1 MIKSGNSRSALADLN
16 GLAEDDIGSRIRARR
31 QELGL
36 TLGEISG
43 KSGMSTGALSQIE
56 RGLVSPTVRSLYI
69 IAEVLAMS
77 PAQLIDPKGF
87 ASAVRANPYVLR
99 AAEQS
104 EVLNTG
110 GVVKNRA
117 SPELI
122 ESIKSFVVRIA
133 PGGSSGEDC
142 YTHSGEELGYVVSGR
157 FTLQVEDTC
166 YQLQEG
172 DGFALPS
179 TISHRFFNPG
189 ETEAVVI
196 WVNKPD

>member
-1 MIKSGNSRSALADLN
+1 MKSGNARGAADQKPLAD
-16 GLAEDDIGSRIRARR
+16 DDIGSRIRARR

-36 TLGEISG
+36 TLGEVSSQ
-43 KSGMSTGALSQIE
+43 SGMSTGALSQIE
-56 RGLVSPTVRSLYI
+56 RGLVSPTVRSLYT
-69 IAEVLAMS
+69 IADVLAMS
-77 PAQLIDPKGF
+77 PAQLIDPRGF

-99 AAEQS
+99 QSEQS

-133 PGGSSGEDC
+133 PGGSSGGDC

-157 FTLQVEDTC
+157 FTLQVEDTL

-179 TISHRFFNPG
+179 TIGHRFFNQG

-196 WVNKPD
+196 WVNKPE